1 MNTTMGWSLGICCGL
16 PLVGA
21 LAFGGVAA
29 SSSDPAT
36 IACLAVIALAL
47 GFVAFRFFAHEQ
59 EDEWEPRELI
69 HTRDRQDGS

>member
-1 MNTTMGWSLGICCGL
+1 MNFVLDAS
-16 PLVGA
+16 VA
-21 LAFGGVAA
+21 LAWCFEDESDEYSDAA

-69 HTRDRQDGS
+69 HTRDRRDGS